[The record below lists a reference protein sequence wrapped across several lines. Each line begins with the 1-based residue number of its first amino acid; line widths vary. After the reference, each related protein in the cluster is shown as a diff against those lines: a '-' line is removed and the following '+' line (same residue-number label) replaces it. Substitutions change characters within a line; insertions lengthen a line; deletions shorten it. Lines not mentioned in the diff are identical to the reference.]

1 MNRQK
6 SAEEENDGSRG
17 RSLLQKLSPR
27 SLKSDSMSKKRSGSL
42 SSTGSSRSER
52 ARSLSQSLSPR
63 RALKGKTFEEK
74 NPDEQDLHVSDAAML
89 AKLPALKK
97 RIEKGFDIHKKDK
110 YGRSVLIYPV
120 LRGQL
125 EVTEYLIK
133 EQNMDPNALC
143 NKGRNALHWLA
154 TSGSPNSVRIFRLL
168 HEKGVEINR
177 QDEDGN
183 TPLMIA
189 CLRPSNVKFI
199 QALCFHG
206 AKKNFKNKQ
215 GKNAVQAAHEAC
227 GPVWALEVQKLLKH
241 RPPGEA
247 LKAKKRIVKVPP
259 VEETKDATTEWR
271 ISGLLDEEQAKL
283 ACTGSQVSLESF
295 STAEENEEDDL
306 NQEKSPICANSKGT
320 MNSNTTQC
328 FESLCSCVGDD
339 QPSQQD
345 KAMDNRRAPRYSGQ
359 WKGDKINGKG
369 TYYYADGARY
379 KGEFVENKMHGY
391 GEYFYVNGDRYEGQ
405 WKDGKRNGQGTYYR
419 TSGNR
424 YEGQW
429 KDERIN
435 GQGTLYHANGA
446 RHEGQYQNGKANG
459 QGTLYYANG
468 DRLIGNWQYGKKQ
481 GEFTIIR
488 ADGSRSRAKYVDDAY
503 DAPVQVKGQI
513 R

>member
-259 VEETKDATTEWR
+259 VEETKDATTEQPVEETKDATRERR

-283 ACTGSQVSLESF
+283 ARTGSQVSLESL
-295 STAEENEEDDL
+295 SVVEEKDEDDL
-306 NQEKSPICANSKGT
+306 NQEEKSNLCKLKGDYVEDQEENPIPVHSTSSYSYNW
-320 MNSNTTQC
+320 
-328 FESLCSCVGDD
+328 DD
-339 QPSQQD
+339 DDFDYDSDGIYYDQG
-345 KAMDNRRAPRYSGQ
+345 APRTASFIEFLCICFRPDVGVKRCPCCNGVQRPPPGIFSG
-359 WKGDKINGKG
+359 
-369 TYYYADGARY
+369 
-379 KGEFVENKMHGY
+379 
-391 GEYFYVNGDRYEGQ
+391 
-405 WKDGKRNGQGTYYR
+405 
-419 TSGNR
+419 
-424 YEGQW
+424 
-429 KDERIN
+429 
-435 GQGTLYHANGA
+435 
-446 RHEGQYQNGKANG
+446 
-459 QGTLYYANG
+459 
-468 DRLIGNWQYGKKQ
+468 
-481 GEFTIIR
+481 
-488 ADGSRSRAKYVDDAY
+488 
-503 DAPVQVKGQI
+503 
-513 R
+513 

>member
-63 RALKGKTFEEK
+63 RALKGKKFDEKTPDEQDLHVSDAAMLAKLPALKKRIEKGLTFINEIIQSERARSCSRSLSPRRALKGKSFEEK

-189 CLRPSNVKFI
+189 LFETLKSVKFI

-206 AKKNFKNKQ
+206 AKKNFKNKE

-259 VEETKDATTEWR
+259 VEETKDATTEQPVEETKDATRERR

-283 ACTGSQVSLESF
+283 ARTGSQVSLESL
-295 STAEENEEDDL
+295 SVVEEKDEDDL
-306 NQEKSPICANSKGT
+306 NQEEKSNLCKLKGDYVEDQEENPIPVHSTSSYSYNW
-320 MNSNTTQC
+320 
-328 FESLCSCVGDD
+328 DD
-339 QPSQQD
+339 DDFDYDSDGIYYDQG
-345 KAMDNRRAPRYSGQ
+345 APRTASFIEFLCICFRPDVGVKRCPCCNGVQRPPPGIFSG
-359 WKGDKINGKG
+359 
-369 TYYYADGARY
+369 
-379 KGEFVENKMHGY
+379 
-391 GEYFYVNGDRYEGQ
+391 
-405 WKDGKRNGQGTYYR
+405 
-419 TSGNR
+419 
-424 YEGQW
+424 
-429 KDERIN
+429 
-435 GQGTLYHANGA
+435 
-446 RHEGQYQNGKANG
+446 
-459 QGTLYYANG
+459 
-468 DRLIGNWQYGKKQ
+468 
-481 GEFTIIR
+481 
-488 ADGSRSRAKYVDDAY
+488 
-503 DAPVQVKGQI
+503 
-513 R
+513 

>member
-206 AKKNFKNKQ
+206 AKKNFKNKE

-259 VEETKDATTEWR
+259 VEETKDATTEQPVEETKDATRERR

-283 ACTGSQVSLESF
+283 ARTGSQVSLESL
-295 STAEENEEDDL
+295 SVVEEKDEDDL
-306 NQEKSPICANSKGT
+306 NQEEKSNLCKLKGDYVEDQEENPIPVHSTSSYSYNW
-320 MNSNTTQC
+320 
-328 FESLCSCVGDD
+328 DD
-339 QPSQQD
+339 DDFDYDSDGIYYDQG
-345 KAMDNRRAPRYSGQ
+345 APRTASFIEFLCICFRPDVGVKRCPCCNGVQRPPPGIFSG
-359 WKGDKINGKG
+359 
-369 TYYYADGARY
+369 
-379 KGEFVENKMHGY
+379 
-391 GEYFYVNGDRYEGQ
+391 
-405 WKDGKRNGQGTYYR
+405 
-419 TSGNR
+419 
-424 YEGQW
+424 
-429 KDERIN
+429 
-435 GQGTLYHANGA
+435 
-446 RHEGQYQNGKANG
+446 
-459 QGTLYYANG
+459 
-468 DRLIGNWQYGKKQ
+468 
-481 GEFTIIR
+481 
-488 ADGSRSRAKYVDDAY
+488 
-503 DAPVQVKGQI
+503 
-513 R
+513 